1 MMVRILAHFL
11 LLLPYLLEEVWAECV
26 CEDPTAM
33 WCDEFSGSSL
43 NEEHWMYDL
52 GGGGW
57 GNFESQV
64 YTQNNALIQ
73 DEKLHIQAT
82 REDGGQYSSSRILTK
97 DKVAFQYVRLEA
109 SIKVSN
115 LEGGLWPAFWLL
127 GSNFDTIGWPYCGE
141 IDIMELGS
149 AEAIEAQELH
159 QLVLAAM
166 HWNGTANGTHVYEAN
181 RTTVPGTVQEFHVY
195 SLDWTPQT
203 ISMYVDDKLFF
214 SKAISGLPQFR
225 RPFFI
230 LLNVAVGGLFTGIL
244 EPNTTTTG
252 GEMVVEW
259 LRAYDNGSGSIVTIK
274 DQSVNYSRGDC
285 DPPSSAATT
294 KQNSWATVGAV
305 TTILG
310 RFVWVFFSSF

>member
-1 MMVRILAHFL
+1 MMVRILGHFL
-11 LLLPYLLEEVWAECV
+11 LLLPFLLEEVWADCI

-33 WCDEFSGSSL
+33 WCEEFSGLSL

-64 YTQNNALIQ
+64 YTEKNTLIQ

-149 AEAIEAQELH
+149 AEAIESQELH

-166 HWNGTANGTHVYEAN
+166 HWNGTTDGEHIYESNG
-181 RTTVPGTVQEFHVY
+181 TTVPGTVQESHVY
-195 SLDWTPQT
+195 SLNWTPQT
-203 ISMYVDDKLFF
+203 ISVYVDDKLLF
-214 SKAISGLPQFR
+214 SKAISGLPQFH

-230 LLNVAVGGLFTGIL
+230 LLNVAVGGFFTGIL
-244 EPNTTTTG
+244 EPNTTG
-252 GEMVVEW
+252 GEMVVDW
-259 LRAYDNGSGSIVTIK
+259 IRAYDNGSGSIVTIN

-294 KQNSWATVGAV
+294 KQNYWATVGAV
-305 TTILG
+305 ITILG
-310 RFVWVFFSSF
+310 RFVWLFLFSF